1 VTRFQFADFEL
12 DAASGRLTHAGT
24 PVAVPARH
32 LDVLVALLMRA
43 GEVVSK
49 DALVEAAWRDVA
61 VTDNS
66 LEQAISSLRR
76 ALATARPEAGPLN
89 TARPEGG
96 PSNAADPG
104 ALIETVPR
112 QGYRFAGAVRRV
124 TPRAT
129 DAALDALIAP
139 HRAFVE
145 GRAALESLS
154 VDRVIDAARAFDTM
168 LAASPENAAAHV
180 GMATANAMRFEMTRA
195 DPTPDLDALAAA
207 GNHAR
212 EACRLDP
219 AYGEA
224 WATLGFVLD
233 RTGAHVDAM
242 AALSRAVSLEQDNW
256 RHHLRLAA
264 VSWGEA
270 RLRAARRTLALLP
283 GCPLAHWL
291 AATVHVARQAIDRA
305 ERELVAGCAAFAAA
319 GPDAR
324 FSGVALEYLLG
335 LIHLSR
341 GDATAAREHF
351 DRELAAEH
359 GGHLYTRECCANV
372 WYAIGGLRWRDGD
385 RAGASEAFAEAL
397 RRVEGHGLASIGLMM
412 SASPSSGSQDPGPR
426 RGDPGPRTAT
436 DRGRLGGVD
445 VAMARAVALA
455 CAGQRAEAAAVVDAA
470 LAVAPAGNHG
480 WILPVEP
487 LLQVGGPE
495 WEPVL
500 ARLRS
505 RAA

>member
-1 VTRFQFADFEL
+1 MTRFQFGDFEL
-12 DAASGRLTHAGT
+12 DAATGRLTHAGT
-24 PVAVPARH
+24 PVTVPARH
-32 LDVLVALLMRA
+32 LDVLAALLARA

-76 ALATARPEAGPLN
+76 ALATA
-89 TARPEGG
+89 
-96 PSNAADPG
+96 G
-104 ALIETVPR
+104 ASIETVPR
-112 QGYRFAGAVRRV
+112 QGYRFAGEVRRMA
-124 TPRAT
+124 PRAS
-129 DAALDALIAP
+129 DDALDALIAP
-139 HRAFVE
+139 YRAFVE

-154 VDRVIDAARAFDTM
+154 VDRVVDAARAFDTM

-195 DPTPDLDALAAA
+195 DPEPALDALAAA
-207 GNHAR
+207 ANHAR
-212 EACRLDP
+212 ESCRLDP
-219 AYGEA
+219 QYGEA

-233 RTGAHVDAM
+233 RTGANVDAM
-242 AALSRAVSLEQDNW
+242 AALSRAVSLEPDNW

-291 AATVHVARQAIDRA
+291 AATVHVARQGLDQA
-305 ERELVAGCAAFAAA
+305 ERELVAGCAAVAV
-319 GPDAR
+319 GGSDAR
-324 FSGVALEYLLG
+324 FSGVALEWLLG

-341 GDATAAREHF
+341 GDAAAAREHF

-359 GGHLYTRECCANV
+359 GGHLYARECCANV
-372 WYAIGGLRWRDGD
+372 WYAIGAIRWREGD
-385 RAGASEAFAEAL
+385 RAGAHEAFAQAL
-397 RRVEGHGLASIGLMM
+397 QRVKGHGLAAIGLTL
-412 SASPSSGSQDPGPR
+412 SASRPREVQDTGPRSSG
-426 RGDPGPRTAT
+426 
-436 DRGRLGGVD
+436 VEI
-445 VAMARAVALA
+445 AMAKAVALTS
-455 CAGQRAEAAAVVDAA
+455 AGQRAEAAAVVDAA
-470 LAVAPAGNHG
+470 LAAAPPGNGG

-487 LLQVGGPE
+487 LLQVSGPE

-500 ARLRS
+500 ARLGS